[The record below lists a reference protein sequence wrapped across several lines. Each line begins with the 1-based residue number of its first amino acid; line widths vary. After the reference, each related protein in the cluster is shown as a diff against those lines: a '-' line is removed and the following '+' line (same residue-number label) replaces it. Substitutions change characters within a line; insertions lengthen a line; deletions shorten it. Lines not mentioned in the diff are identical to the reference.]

1 MNALGYRLLELKRAR
16 DAVEIFKLNA
26 AAHPNSANAY
36 DSLGEAYMK
45 SGDGEAAIRS
55 YRRALELNP
64 RSRNAADMLRKL
76 EQRQ

>member
-1 MNALGYRLLELKRAR
+1 MLADR
-16 DAVEIFKLNA
+16 DADVSIPVRCVPRDEAGNYKK
-26 AAHPNSANAY
+26 Y
-36 DSLGEAYMK
+36 DSVGEAYMK